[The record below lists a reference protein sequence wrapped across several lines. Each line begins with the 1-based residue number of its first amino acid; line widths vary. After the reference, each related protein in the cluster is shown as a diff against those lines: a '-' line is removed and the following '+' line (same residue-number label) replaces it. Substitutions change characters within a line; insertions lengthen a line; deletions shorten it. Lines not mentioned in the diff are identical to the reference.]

1 MDEARK
7 WTDVELERM
16 ERKINDI
23 YTQAHDEV
31 VESWNEYLKESGAK
45 LADLEKEYAEAK
57 ASGDKELQSKVGRKL
72 SQAKKEQTLLSDR
85 YQEVAEQTAI
95 QLSHVNE
102 TALAYING
110 QLPQVYAVNYNAIKK
125 SAESVIKWYS
135 FTVINPNVVKN
146 LATEKRI
153 LLPYKTINGKKDIRW
168 NLKKLNSE
176 VLQGILQG
184 DSMDEIAKRF
194 QNVQNMNSASAIRNA
209 RTMVTAA
216 ENAGRWDS
224 YDKLAKDGAIVEKFW
239 SAAHDKKTRKW
250 HREAAA
256 TYNPENKIPYD
267 ELFVVNGENL
277 MFPCDMEHGATGH
290 NVYNCR
296 CGMFGVVVGFNFDKV
311 KK

>member
-1 MDEARK
+1 MDAHKVIDKQLEAMEE
-7 WTDVELERM
+7 ELYE
-16 ERKINDI
+16 I
-23 YTQAHDEV
+23 YKRAYKENA
-31 VESWNEYLKESGAK
+31 EAWNEYMNEVGKEI
-45 LADLEKEYAEAK
+45 ADLEKAYNDAVLD
-57 ASGDKELQSKVGRKL
+57 GDKDEIKRTGKKL
-72 SQAKKEQTLLSDR
+72 VQAKRERTVLSDR
-85 YQEVAEQTAI
+85 FESVAEQTATN
-95 QLSHVNE
+95 LYHVNE
-102 TALAYING
+102 IAVAYING
-110 QLPQVYAVNYNAIKK
+110 QLPQVYSLGYNAIKGSVE
-125 SAESVIKWYS
+125 SAVKGYS
-135 FTVINPNVVKN
+135 FTAINPNVVEGLVKQ
-146 LATEKRI
+146 KRV
-153 LLPYKTINGKKDIRW
+153 LLPTKQVNKSKDIAW
-168 NLKKLNSE
+168 NMKKLNSE

-184 DSMDEIAKRF
+184 DSMDKIAKRF

-296 CGMFGVVVGFNFDKV
+296 CGMFGMVVGFNFEKV